1 MMVPLTRGSRALGVR
16 AAQAL
21 WPLPVVRCYL
31 PRSATLVL
39 KNVAKNAAS
48 GTQRNRSSNR
58 QAAGW
63 VAVALPAN
71 VCRMVVPALGAQ
83 VVRGRAVGCNAER
96 LTVGLSQVMGDQEGA
111 RCGS

>member
-1 MMVPLTRGSRALGVR
+1 MTVPVTGGSRALGIC

-31 PRSATLVL
+31 PRSATRVV
-39 KNVAKNAAS
+39 KNLAKNAAC
-48 GTQRNRSSNR
+48 GTPRNRPSNR

-63 VAVALPAN
+63 VVVALSAN
-71 VCRMVVPALGAQ
+71 VCRL
-83 VVRGRAVGCNAER
+83 VVRALDGQVMHARALVCNTVR
-96 LTVGLSQVMGDQEGA
+96 LALGLSQAMGAQEGA